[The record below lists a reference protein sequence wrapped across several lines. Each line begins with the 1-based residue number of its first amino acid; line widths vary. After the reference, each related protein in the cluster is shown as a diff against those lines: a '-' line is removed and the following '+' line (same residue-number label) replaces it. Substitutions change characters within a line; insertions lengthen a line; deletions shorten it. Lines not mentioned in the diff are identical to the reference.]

1 MPGDDPL
8 PAVTVA
14 LQEKILSSF
23 TPEAR
28 LFHKQEFNFFDS
40 ITNISGQLRDIVD
53 KTQHNAFIKDR
64 LTTNVPQDGLKEGL
78 LYLPTSP
85 YSQCVSVNVDSG
97 TPMQSAAKC
106 PFLLVFKVR
115 PFGGPDEALRSA
127 SVRDEDDEGEEGE
140 ETEFES
146 DDESESEEE
155 DESTQVAGTQTSRA
169 KAARQKLGQTAG
181 KVKRHAGRVKSR
193 VQTKMRK
200 LKQRGKK
207 NRFDKQMAKLPTPAA
222 SAVTQACIFKVY
234 DDCRQ
239 DVLCI
244 QIIQLFSDCFKSAG
258 LPLYLKPYRVIA
270 NRTGDDMAVGGIIEV
285 VPECRSRDQLGKSG
299 SRDLFRYFQSQ
310 FGTPESEN
318 YRVAQYHFAVSMAAY
333 AIVCYILWIK
343 DRHNGNLLV
352 DNYGHIIHIDFGFLL
367 GISPGGNLGFETAAF
382 KLTKEMV
389 DILGG
394 STDSKPFKF
403 FTELCVKVSYPRML
417 VGAMACQLTNQLSSV
432 LLCARR

>member
-1 MPGDDPL
+1 M
-8 PAVTVA
+8 
-14 LQEKILSSF
+14 
-23 TPEAR
+23 
-28 LFHKQEFNFFDS
+28 
-40 ITNISGQLRDIVD
+40 
-53 KTQHNAFIKDR
+53 KDE
-64 LTTNVPQDGLKEGL
+64 D
-78 LYLPTSP
+78 
-85 YSQCVSVNVDSG
+85 
-97 TPMQSAAKC
+97 
-106 PFLLVFKVR
+106 
-115 PFGGPDEALRSA
+115 
-127 SVRDEDDEGEEGE
+127 DEDDEGDVD
-140 ETEFES
+140 S
-146 DDESESEEE
+146 DDEDESEGEQVE
-155 DESTQVAGTQTSRA
+155 DDDSDDNPQATTSRA

-207 NRFDKQMAKLPTPAA
+207 NKFDKAMAKLPTPAA
-222 SAVTQACIFKVY
+222 SAVAQACIFKVY

-244 QIIQLFSDCFKSAG
+244 QVIQLFSDCFKSAG

-270 NRTGDDMAVGGIIEV
+270 NRTGDDMAMGGIIEV

-310 FGTPESEN
+310 FGTPDSEN
-318 YRVAQYHFAVSMAAY
+318 FRVAQYHFAVSSAAY

-343 DRHNGNLLV
+343 DRHNGNILI
-352 DNYGHIIHIDFGFLL
+352 DNYGHMVHIDFGFLL

-394 STDSKPFKF
+394 STEAKPFKF
-403 FTELCVKVSYPRML
+403 FTELCVKV
-417 VGAMACQLTNQLSSV
+417 
-432 LLCARR
+432 